1 MKPESYITVSSGRA
15 QHAPAHSDDQ
25 LIASLHD
32 TLLSHLPTAG
42 HALHGAAHHHFEQA
56 GKQLRARMAMMAAS
70 AFGTDKQAAIH
81 WALAVEVLHNASLV
95 HDDICD
101 GDMVRRG
108 RASVWAK
115 FGRNIALALGDWLI
129 GLSFEL
135 AAEAGRLSATTGLPA
150 LLARHMKTTT
160 TGQAMEFDQ
169 HGYPDWK
176 RYLQIS
182 SGKTAPLFIAP
193 VEGIALIAGR
203 TDLLGPLTGFFTAA
217 GTCYQI
223 ANDIQNVLGTDGA
236 AHPNSDLL
244 RRAPNA
250 VIVQFISLLPADKA
264 NAFHDWLSSGNTD
277 GAEGWQTQ
285 MLASEAPA
293 RTAEQLL
300 SILSDAD
307 NSAAALPADCLAVVG
322 PIQNQIQHV
331 CRQMAARC
339 DNPQSA

>member
-1 MKPESYITVSSGRA
+1 MKPDAYIAAESVTSPKPRHQEQISNSET
-15 QHAPAHSDDQ
+15 
-25 LIASLHD
+25 LHQFL
-32 TLLSHLPTAG
+32 TSHLPPKG
-42 HALHGAAHHHFEQA
+42 HALHEAALHHFDKP
-56 GKQLRARMAMMAAS
+56 GKQLRARMTMMAAD
-70 AFGTDKQAAIH
+70 AFGTEKDVAIH
-81 WALAVEVLHNASLV
+81 WAVAVEILHNASLV

-101 GDMVRRG
+101 DDMLRRG

-115 FGRNIALALGDWLI
+115 YGRNTALALGDWLI

-135 AAEAGRLSATTGLPA
+135 AAEASRLGKITGLPA

-160 TGQAMEFDQ
+160 TGQAMEFEQ
-169 HGYPDWK
+169 SAYPDWK

-182 SGKTAPLFIAP
+182 AGKTAPLFIAP
-193 VEGIALIAGR
+193 VEGIALLAGR

-236 AHPNSDLL
+236 ANPNSDLA

-250 VIVQFISLLPADKA
+250 VIVQFIDTL
-264 NAFHDWLSSGNTD
+264 NHQETEAFTRWLNSGSDDQMAFWQQKMLSS
-277 GAEGWQTQ
+277 A
-285 MLASEAPA
+285 APLN
-293 RTAEQLL
+293 TAEQLL

-307 NSAAALPADCLAVVG
+307 SSAAALPADCLAVVG
-322 PIQNQIQHV
+322 PIQTQVQHV

-339 DNPQSA
+339 ETAAVS

>member
-1 MKPESYITVSSGRA
+1 MKPDAYIAAESVTSPKPRHQEQISNSET
-15 QHAPAHSDDQ
+15 
-25 LIASLHD
+25 LHQFL
-32 TLLSHLPTAG
+32 TSHLPPKG
-42 HALHGAAHHHFEQA
+42 HALHEAALHHFDKP
-56 GKQLRARMAMMAAS
+56 GKQLRARMTMMAAD
-70 AFGTDKQAAIH
+70 AFGTEKDVAMH
-81 WALAVEVLHNASLV
+81 WAVAVEILHNASLV

-101 GDMVRRG
+101 GDMLRRG

-115 FGRNIALALGDWLI
+115 YGRNTALALGDWLI

-135 AAEAGRLSATTGLPA
+135 AAEASRLGKIAGLPA

-160 TGQAMEFDQ
+160 TGQAMEFEQ
-169 HGYPDWK
+169 SAYPDWK

-182 SGKTAPLFIAP
+182 AGKTAPLFIAP
-193 VEGIALIAGR
+193 VEGIALLAGR

-236 AHPNSDLL
+236 ANPNSDLA

-250 VIVQFISLLPADKA
+250 VIVQFIDTL
-264 NAFHDWLSSGNTD
+264 NHQETEAFTRWLNSGSDDQMAFWQQKMLSS
-277 GAEGWQTQ
+277 A
-285 MLASEAPA
+285 APLN
-293 RTAEQLL
+293 TAEQLL

-307 NSAAALPADCLAVVG
+307 SSAAALPADCLAVVG
-322 PIQNQIQHV
+322 PIQTQVQHV

-339 DNPQSA
+339 ETAAVS